1 MKAKIPIWMSDWTF
15 EQKNGFQYV
24 IKDVLVKGLTKE
36 EIMNNDMLV
45 TRALKKLSKGTKKY
59 KLKAV
64 NVKLKSQH
72 GYGPRY
78 EDE

>member
-1 MKAKIPIWMSDWTF
+1 MKVKVPIWMSDWTF
-15 EQKNGFQYV
+15 EQKNGYQYV

-36 EIMNNDMLV
+36 EVMNNEMLV
-45 TRALKKLSKGTKKY
+45 SRALKKLSKGTKKY

>member
-1 MKAKIPIWMSDWTF
+1 MSDWTF
-15 EQKNGFQYV
+15 EQKNGYQYV

-36 EIMNNDMLV
+36 EVMNNEMLV
-45 TRALKKLSKGTKKY
+45 SRALKKLNKATKKY

>member
-1 MKAKIPIWMSDWTF
+1 MKVKVPIWMSDWTF

-36 EIMNNDMLV
+36 EIMNNEMLV

>member
-1 MKAKIPIWMSDWTF
+1 MKVKIPIWMSDWTF
-15 EQKNGFQYV
+15 EQKNGYQYV

-36 EIMNNDMLV
+36 EVMNNEMLV
-45 TRALKKLSKGTKKY
+45 SRALKKLSKGTKKY

>member
-15 EQKNGFQYV
+15 EQKNGYQYV

-36 EIMNNDMLV
+36 EVMNNEMLV
-45 TRALKKLSKGTKKY
+45 SRALKKLSKGTKKY

>member
-1 MKAKIPIWMSDWTF
+1 MKVKVPIWMSDWTF

-45 TRALKKLSKGTKKY
+45 TRALKKLNKGTKKY
-59 KLKAV
+59 KLKAI

>member
-1 MKAKIPIWMSDWTF
+1 MSDWTF

-36 EIMNNDMLV
+36 EIMNNEMLV

>member
-1 MKAKIPIWMSDWTF
+1 MKVKVPIWMSDWTF

>member
-1 MKAKIPIWMSDWTF
+1 MKAKVPIWMSDWTF
-15 EQKNGFQYV
+15 EQKNGYQYV

-36 EIMNNDMLV
+36 EVMNNEMLV
-45 TRALKKLSKGTKKY
+45 SRALKKLSKGTKKY

>member
-1 MKAKIPIWMSDWTF
+1 MKVKVPIWMSDWTF
-15 EQKNGFQYV
+15 EQKNGYQYV

-36 EIMNNDMLV
+36 EVMNNEMLV
-45 TRALKKLSKGTKKY
+45 SRALKKLSKGTKKY

-64 NVKLKSQH
+64 NVKLNSQH